1 MQSIIVGKSEK
12 CDGLGFRTQ
21 AGLVRRVFLELEMV
35 MLQWGAMKRLVH
47 FGRYELDADW
57 LLKLKYWDH

>member
-21 AGLVRRVFLELEMV
+21 AGLVRRVFLELEMA
-35 MLQWGAMKRLVH
+35 MLCTEHGLSS
-47 FGRYELDADW
+47 GEP
-57 LLKLKYWDH
+57 